1 MTRPQI
7 GEALGYDDPARAISK
22 IHDRNKERLDK
33 FSRVVKLTTHDET
46 GREVKRDIYIYSEQ
60 GIYEILMKSDQP
72 KATEFRDKVY
82 ELLKAL
88 RTKTHKVVEAS
99 EYDKEKLAMHMKNA
113 DAN

>member
-1 MTRPQI
+1 MTRQQI
-7 GEALGYDDPARAISK
+7 GEALGYAEPRKGMAELHA
-22 IHDRNKERLDK
+22 RNKERLDK
-33 FSRVVKLTTHDET
+33 FSSTLKLRTEAGMRETVV
-46 GREVKRDIYIYSEQ
+46 YSEQ

-88 RTKTHKVVEAS
+88 RTKTHKIVEAS
-99 EYDKEKLAMHMKNA
+99 EYDKEKLAMHKRNA

>member
-1 MTRPQI
+1 MTRKQI
-7 GEALGYDDPARAISK
+7 GEALGYADPDNAITL
-22 IHDRNKERLDK
+22 IHNRNKDRMDK
-33 FSRVVKLTTHDET
+33 FSLTVQLDTSGQRRKT
-46 GREVKRDIYIYSEQ
+46 FIYSEQ

-88 RTKTHKVVEAS
+88 RTKTHKIVEAS
-99 EYDKEKLAMHMKNA
+99 EYDKAKLAMHMKNA